1 MKTLL
6 NQKCATCKKDL
17 DTGRVEDQDCGGDCL
32 ACMGSFGDP
41 YAAKAFL
48 EEIERLR
55 AALLRAQRLMKEAL
69 PKFNWGASALD
80 ANAIALLN
88 EVPGEVD
95 AALKGGK

>member
-1 MKTLL
+1 MIANLKHAAR
-6 NQKCATCKKDL
+6 NNGAHI
-17 DTGRVEDQDCGGDCL
+17 GGGDFTREEC
-32 ACMGSFGDP
+32 
-41 YAAKAFL
+41 AAAARAL
-48 EEIERLR
+48 EERDELR
-55 AALLRAQRLMKEAL
+55 SVLLRAQRLMKEAL